1 MKEEVL
7 VIKKKKRMT
16 DAYDARDAQ
25 LEGISRDHFI
35 KKEKDKKEKDE
46 FERTEFEKAIEKFFQ
61 GIFYKKPPCFGYRYA
76 FPASDI
82 ICEKCPVFQ
91 VTEKMER
98 EIKVYTKYLIE
109 NKKEIPYGIT
119 AEELAMA
126 TFSCRYS
133 SDLNLRIYQ
142 RTKMLKENNIRERFK
157 DEKEVTEVRIRKT
170 LGAIEIGFEN
180 EKREAVKNR
189 KKIIEEIIKEIKEE

>member
-1 MKEEVL
+1 MEITREEVFKRL
-7 VIKKKKRMT
+7 KKRLKKRL
-16 DAYDARDAQ
+16 ADAQ

-76 FPASDI
+76 FPDGDI

-98 EIKVYTKYLIE
+98 EIKAYTEYLIE

-126 TFSCRYS
+126 TFSCRFA
-133 SDLNLRIYQ
+133 SDLNLRLYN
-142 RTKMLKENNIRERFK
+142 RAKRLKEESIRERS
-157 DEKEVTEVRIRKT
+157 EKEEIAEERIRKT
-170 LGAIEIGFEN
+170 LKAIEIGFEN
-180 EKREAVKNR
+180 EKREAVKSR